1 MNESSYWDLH
11 EQAVDALRRGNLT
24 EAEEAFVLSRRY
36 AQESQLP
43 GLADRAYCNWAA
55 IRLEQNQ
62 LAGLRLGLSRVLGES
77 SDLRARQLA
86 AYNLTTYYRCRGN
99 LRAARFYAEMSGRL
113 AEKLGDDQIRATSLH
128 CLGLLWAAESRLE
141 AGRDCLRKSLELRVK
156 REMSVHTLV
165 TISTYSY
172 CAALLGGWA
181 ESCWLLDESYAAL
194 EALSCG
200 YYEPAIRLSLGF
212 AHLELGERDEALD
225 QGRQALEVMQGL
237 SLMTDEKFARYLIGE
252 ALVRKGDIQEALG
265 HFEILQKSYF
275 PHFTDLPETLVA
287 VRTSKWLNWLGA
299 D

>member
-11 EQAVDALRRGNLT
+11 EQAVDALRRGNLA
-24 EAEEAFVLSRRY
+24 EAEEAFVLSRRC

-62 LAGLRLGLSRVLGES
+62 LGGLRMGLSQILGES

-86 AYNLTTYYRCRGN
+86 AYNLTTYYRTRGN
-99 LRAARFYAEMSGRL
+99 LRAARFYAEMSCQL
-113 AEKLGDDQIRATSLH
+113 AEKLGDDQIRATTLH
-128 CLGLLWAAESRLE
+128 CLGLLWTAESRLE

-165 TISTYSY
+165 TISVYSY

-181 ESCWLLDESYAAL
+181 ESFWLMDESYVAL
-194 EALSCG
+194 ETLSCG
-200 YYEPAIRLSLGF
+200 FYEPSIRLSLGF

-225 QGRQALEVMQGL
+225 QGRQALGVMQDL
-237 SLMTDEKFARYLIGE
+237 QVTTDEKFAHYLIGE
-252 ALVRKGDIQEALG
+252 SLARKGDLSGALDQ
-265 HFEILQKSYF
+265 FDTLQKNFF
-275 PHFTDLPETLVA
+275 PQYPELPETLVS
-287 VRTSKWLNWLGA
+287 VRTSQWLNWLGC
-299 D
+299 